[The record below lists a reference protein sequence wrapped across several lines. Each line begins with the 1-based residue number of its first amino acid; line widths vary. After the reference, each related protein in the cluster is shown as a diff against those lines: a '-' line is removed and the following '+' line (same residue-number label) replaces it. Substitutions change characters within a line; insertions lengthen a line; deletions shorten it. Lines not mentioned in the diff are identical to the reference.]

1 MVASCRPVI
10 ASAVL
15 CGEPMIN
22 GRQPDDPGLREGEK
36 ERVRNDALRQIER
49 DLTCVIL
56 FVAAVVLAVVLL

>member
-1 MVASCRPVI
+1 
-10 ASAVL
+10 
-15 CGEPMIN
+15 MIN